1 MTSWVRDRL
10 NRAFS
15 PRSGGDGDGGD
26 PPGIGGSDG
35 EGSPTGEPGHSHGAF
50 SELSNGPPADASP
63 VPQGHP
69 VYPPPGTVVPVAHQ
83 TPPTHQR
90 RPSLGSLGD
99 CLLYTSDAA
108 DE

>member
-26 PPGIGGSDG
+26 SPGGGSDG

-50 SELSNGPPADASP
+50 SELSNGPPSAPTRTVDASP

-99 CLLYTSDAA
+99 LSLIHI
-108 DE
+108 